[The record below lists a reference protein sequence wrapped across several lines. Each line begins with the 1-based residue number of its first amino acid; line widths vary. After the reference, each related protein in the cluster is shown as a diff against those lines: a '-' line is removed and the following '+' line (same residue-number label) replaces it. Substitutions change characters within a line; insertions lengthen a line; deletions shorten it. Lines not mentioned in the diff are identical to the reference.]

1 MATAFKKFTDR
12 TAAGKALAEALAA
25 YRGKT
30 DTLLLALPRGGV
42 PVAREI
48 ADALGLP
55 MDIWLVRKLGVPGH
69 EELAFGAIAGND
81 VMVRN
86 EEIIFHYKLDSA
98 AIEAVTAAERA
109 EIARRNEL
117 YRDGRPAPDV
127 AAKTVIVVD
136 DGLATGATMRAA
148 IASLRAAHAGKII
161 AAAPVG
167 ALASCEEIRKDADD
181 VICLATPEPFYGVGQ
196 WYEAFPEVTDDEVCE
211 CLAADAAGLR
221 NKNTGQGISG

>member
-1 MATAFKKFTDR
+1 MATAFKKFANR
-12 TAAGKALAEALAA
+12 AAAGQALAEALSA

-30 DTLLLALPRGGV
+30 DTLVLALPRGGV

-48 ADALGLP
+48 AEALNLP
-55 MDIWLVRKLGVPGH
+55 MDIWLVRKLGVPEH

-86 EEIIFHYKLDSA
+86 EEIIFHYKLDNA
-98 AIEAVTAAERA
+98 AIDAVAAGERA
-109 EIARRNEL
+109 EIARRNER
-117 YRDGRPAPDV
+117 YRGGRPAPDV

-167 ALASCEEIRKDADD
+167 ALSSCEEIRKDADD
-181 VICLATPEPFYGVGQ
+181 VICLATPEPFYGVGL
-196 WYEAFPEVTDDEVCE
+196 WYEDFQQMTDDEVCAQ
-211 CLAADAAGLR
+211 LKDAGHAELR
-221 NKNTGQGISG
+221 P